1 MNKKNTFNYDKK
13 SAKNYALIN
22 GKIVNTK
29 DEKIFPATVFIK
41 NKIIHPITKEVN
53 ARIKKIFILE

>member
-41 NKIIHPITKEVN
+41 NKIIEDVEENIDPKN
-53 ARIKKIFILE
+53 KS